1 MFKGVLGLVENG
13 IPKSAEGTPLTEVQR
28 KNIDDQKLR
37 DLKAKNYL
45 FQALDHSFLDSILN
59 KDTINDIWDSLKQ
72 NYQGTSWVKRA
83 QLQALRKEFEI
94 LHMKEGESVNDYFA
108 RTLTIANKMKANSDN
123 KGDVAVVEKI
133 LWSMTPIYHLLY
145 PC

>member
-1 MFKGVLGLVENG
+1 MENG

-72 NYQGTSWVKRA
+72 NYQGTS
-83 QLQALRKEFEI
+83 
-94 LHMKEGESVNDYFA
+94 
-108 RTLTIANKMKANSDN
+108 
-123 KGDVAVVEKI
+123 
-133 LWSMTPIYHLLY
+133 
-145 PC
+145 